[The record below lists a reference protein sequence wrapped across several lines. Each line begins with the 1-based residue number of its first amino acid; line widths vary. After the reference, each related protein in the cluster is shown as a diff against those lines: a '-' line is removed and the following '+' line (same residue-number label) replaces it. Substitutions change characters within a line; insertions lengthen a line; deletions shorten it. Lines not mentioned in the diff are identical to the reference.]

1 MRKLT
6 LTIVGLAALVAT
18 SVAVAHGIAGAR
30 SARPVSAT
38 FGAAGSAVT
47 TRTCTTNDSK
57 TIVVTTGTYT
67 GKSSGDADL
76 TGTITLRARSVVN
89 TTDNVGTVNGTFR
102 IDVDKGRD
110 TRGAF
115 ATVYDHGSVAGMLTG
130 VARDP
135 RAQVL
140 GNMSA
145 KFGATGFTDG
155 KIGGGTAGGGAV
167 ELAVTGCKSEDKT
180 PPKEHSAARG
190 SISAL
195 SASSITVAGLTCTIV
210 SNGNARMSALPP
222 KLRTGDRVDIR
233 CDVANGQNVLTR
245 IAKLR

>member
-6 LTIVGLAALVAT
+6 LVIVGLAALVAT

-30 SARPVSAT
+30 SARAVSAT
-38 FGAAGSAVT
+38 FGATGNAVT

-67 GKSSGDADL
+67 GKSSGDPDL

-115 ATVYDHGSVAGMLTG
+115 ATVYDHGSVAGMLSG
-130 VARDP
+130 IARDP
-135 RAQVL
+135 HAQLV
-140 GNMSA
+140 GNLSA
-145 KFGATGFTDG
+145 KFGTTGFSDG

-167 ELAVTGCKSEDKT
+167 ELTVTGCKADDKK
-180 PPKEHSAARG
+180 PPKEHSEARG

-195 SASSITVAGLTCTIV
+195 SSSSITVAGLTCTIA
-210 SNGNARMSALPP
+210 SNGNAKMGALLP
-222 KLRTGDRVDIR
+222 KLKTGDRVEIR
-233 CDVANGQNVLTR
+233 CDLTNGQNVLSR